1 VFAFTY
7 GASDGSQ
14 AQAEGDRVP
23 KFGAIDTSTGN
34 VVVRD
39 PVRTRINTVTN
50 VGQASAGSPY
60 YITGASFAS
69 IADQFFTSL
78 YFSQPIGSAGTLV
91 GQLDL
96 DSDRSLDTGDIPMRG
111 AIQDGTGV
119 PSFGGDTSLWFR
131 LGGIE
136 GALIHLEH
144 DQSYDPFDD
153 PDAVFGGQDNDG
165 RWVVSGST
173 LTLVSSISTFDPFQ
187 ITFKD
192 PLTEASTRFST
203 YPNQGDMYARC
214 TLTDELGTVT
224 YDSLPRGL
232 GSGVVDTATG
242 QVVAPLTLD
251 QNQNRWVA
259 PPSPVGILA
268 APDFI
273 EVDAEVVGGNLVV
286 KGVLEQLPS
295 RDIGTE
301 YAIYLDT
308 SPSGG
313 FVPDYEVTIT
323 TDEGYTGFIRSAT
336 LISPDGSASGH
347 DTWVNVDAH
356 DVDDFDSSGQ
366 PVHGSFT
373 VTIPLNELKNVG
385 PKLDLYVASLDTVA
399 DPGFVY
405 DVAPHD
411 KNGNIS
417 PPLEVDTGNEPTV
430 VTPASATPSPVTGT
444 TTTLSVLGDDD
455 GGEANLTY
463 TWAATTSPSGAAAP
477 TFSAN
482 GTNAAK
488 QTVATFSKA
497 GTYGFTVTIADAA
510 GLTTTSSVNVVVNQ
524 SLTSIAVSPASATV
538 KTGGTQQFAATA
550 KDQFGNVL
558 ATQPSFT
565 WTTTVGTISAGG
577 LLTAP
582 STSAKGTV
590 TAASGAF
597 SAKASVTV
605 NPAPTVATPASATPS
620 PVTGI
625 MTTLSVLGA
634 DAGGEATL
642 KYTWVATTLPRV
654 AAAPTFSANGTN
666 AAKKTMATFSMAGIY
681 GFTVTIADAAGLTTT
696 SSVQVTVNQTLTS
709 ITVSPASVTVK
720 TGGTQQF
727 AATAKDQFGNALTTQ
742 PSFKWAATAGTIT
755 TGGLFTAPTTTGG
768 ITVTAT
774 SGSFKGSA
782 TVNVTTPLTPPAAPS
797 FTATAVSATQ
807 INLAWTPVA
816 GATGYLVD
824 QWINGAWAQVGSL
837 SSGSTSY
844 TVTGL
849 SPNTT
854 YYFDVA
860 AYNAAGTTWANSQS
874 ATTFQNTGVVPA
886 PNAVTSPNWS
896 GYVAETNL
904 SQPQPNSVTEVSGSW
919 VVPTVTGPSTGST
932 YSAVWVGID
941 GADNSTVEQDG
952 TSEDVINGQPVYQAW
967 WEMWSSGDQQPGQVI
982 SSMTVEPGDSITAS
996 VQYIT
1001 SGAHAGQFY
1010 LSIVDNSRPNDSF
1023 SIYASSSQ
1031 YQSPLAQRSSAEWI
1045 VEAPEVG
1052 GNIAEVANFGSVT
1065 FTNASAVINGV
1076 SGPIN
1081 ASSWQSQAW
1090 NIVSNGVT
1098 YDTTSVLTNSGTSF
1112 VVTYN
1117 PSAGAAVRAGT
1128 NAAAGTAS
1136 AAAVGTALRSG
1147 KTIAGPVI
1155 RGSAW
1160 AGASVVS
1167 GFRTPV
1173 RQHKRPTQ
1181 GFVIDPLWN

>member
-1 VFAFTY
+1 MIATTVQNRNWRSLEQEGAKPRLSARPARKPRRGWRPQAEFLEGRELLNSVVSVATEMAQASEIGPTPAIFSFTRTGDLSSPLQANFSLGGTAQSGVDYQVMDKTASFDAGSSTAYVTVMPINVTGQKTNETVTLTLVPGAGYTVGTAASATATIADAYVQGLSGVFNLPNPYLPVGFSPDPRLPVRMTYLQAKTQGGYLQIAFGLVSTGLEPANVEIYLNTDQNPLTGDQRIHHVGGQEYRVDVPLVGGVNGEYYLCPLPSTPGQTQLSLPPSNPYLGLGPDQPSATGGVTYLGSGYLGSYYVGGLYVLSIPLSQIGNRAAVDVFAFTY

-14 AQAEGDRVP
+14 AQGEGDRVP
-23 KFGAIDTSTGN
+23 KFGAIDTTTGK

-60 YITGASFAS
+60 YITTASFAS
-69 IADQFFTSL
+69 IVDQFFTSL
-78 YFSQPIGSAGTLV
+78 SFSRPIGSDGTLV

-96 DSDRSLDTGDIPMRG
+96 DSDRSLDTGEIPMRG

-136 GALIHLEH
+136 GAMVHLEH
-144 DQSYDPFDD
+144 DQSYDPFND

-165 RWVVSGST
+165 RWVYSGST

-430 VTPASATPSPVTGT
+430 VTPASTYPS
-444 TTTLSVLGDDD
+444 
-455 GGEANLTY
+455 
-463 TWAATTSPSGAAAP
+463 
-477 TFSAN
+477 
-482 GTNAAK
+482 
-488 QTVATFSKA
+488 
-497 GTYGFTVTIADAA
+497 
-510 GLTTTSSVNVVVNQ
+510 
-524 SLTSIAVSPASATV
+524 
-538 KTGGTQQFAATA
+538 
-550 KDQFGNVL
+550 
-558 ATQPSFT
+558 
-565 WTTTVGTISAGG
+565 
-577 LLTAP
+577 
-582 STSAKGTV
+582 
-590 TAASGAF
+590 
-597 SAKASVTV
+597 
-605 NPAPTVATPASATPS
+605 
-620 PVTGI
+620 
-625 MTTLSVLGA
+625 
-634 DAGGEATL
+634 
-642 KYTWVATTLPRV
+642 
-654 AAAPTFSANGTN
+654 
-666 AAKKTMATFSMAGIY
+666 
-681 GFTVTIADAAGLTTT
+681 
-696 SSVQVTVNQTLTS
+696 
-709 ITVSPASVTVK
+709 
-720 TGGTQQF
+720 
-727 AATAKDQFGNALTTQ
+727 
-742 PSFKWAATAGTIT
+742 
-755 TGGLFTAPTTTGG
+755 
-768 ITVTAT
+768 
-774 SGSFKGSA
+774 
-782 TVNVTTPLTPPAAPS
+782 
-797 FTATAVSATQ
+797 
-807 INLAWTPVA
+807 
-816 GATGYLVD
+816 
-824 QWINGAWAQVGSL
+824 
-837 SSGSTSY
+837 
-844 TVTGL
+844 
-849 SPNTT
+849 
-854 YYFDVA
+854 
-860 AYNAAGTTWANSQS
+860 
-874 ATTFQNTGVVPA
+874 PA
-886 PNAVTSPNWS
+886 PNAVTTPNWS
-896 GYVAETNL
+896 GYVAATSI
-904 SQPQPNSVTEVSGSW
+904 SQPKANSVTAVSGSW
-919 VVPTVTGPSTGST
+919 IVPTVTGPSTGSY
-932 YSAVWVGID
+932 YSSVWVGID
-941 GADNSTVEQDG
+941 GWGNSTVEQLG
-952 TSEDVINGQPVYQAW
+952 TEEDLVNGSPVYRAW
-967 WEMWSSGDQQPGQVI
+967 WEMYSSGKGQPEQVI
-982 SSMTVEPGDSITAS
+982 TSMNVMPGDSITAS

-1010 LSIVDNSRPNDSF
+1010 LSIVDNSRANDAF

-1031 YQSPLAQRSSAEWI
+1031 YQSPLAQLSCAEWI
-1045 VEAPEVG
+1045 VEAPTVG
-1052 GNIAEVANFGSVT
+1052 GSIATVPNFGSVT
-1065 FTNASAVINGV
+1065 FTNATAVINGV

-1081 ASSWQSQAW
+1081 AASWQSQAL
-1090 NIVSNGVT
+1090 NIGSNGVT

-1128 NAAAGTAS
+1128 NAAARTVSG
-1136 AAAVGTALRSG
+1136 AAVGTTLRSG
-1147 KTIAGPVI
+1147 KTVAGPVL

-1160 AGASVVS
+1160 TGASVVS